1 MIELSGFYGNQL
13 IELLRYIEK
22 DFIKLEKE
30 DFSTLITRSNYDAF
44 KDIIVLIN

>member
-22 DFIKLEKE
+22 DFIKEGNEMQEITEK
-30 DFSTLITRSNYDAF
+30 
-44 KDIIVLIN
+44 